1 MTTNMIIIKKIDEI
15 MKPGYWTG
23 ASLGDKLGRIKVTYG
38 VTNYE
43 EPVYQ
48 NQNQKDVYPE
58 GMILHPG
65 FIRKPKRKMCIR
77 YLWHLRGKM
86 HQPGLLKGLARS
98 SIKSKDRLFCLMWG
112 IDNRPHFGW

>member
-1 MTTNMIIIKKIDEI
+1 MIEKVMVRGASTN
-15 MKPGYWTG
+15 
-23 ASLGDKLGRIKVTYG
+23 ASLGDKMGQIKVTYG
-38 VTNYE
+38 STNYME
-43 EPVYQ
+43 RHIQ
-48 NQNQKDVYPE
+48 NAAKYVYPE
-58 GMILHPG
+58 EMILHPG